1 MWRETLHQGPFP
13 LPVCQG
19 RRSVLLLKQFMG
31 LHTQRAGDGKDHI
44 QGYSAV
50 SIFILRDS
58 FSDKQQGR

>member
-1 MWRETLHQGPFP
+1 
-13 LPVCQG
+13 
-19 RRSVLLLKQFMG
+19 MG